1 MKSWKKDFVT
11 YFNFKTPTVM
21 KCYLN
26 VKILCFITKWIHQYS
41 PSFTI
46 KNLSAG
52 SLVFLISSSMSGLL
66 AAASISSLHTF
77 LHHVRIALELIFFCP
92 LGFPCLPLQH
102 RLSRHLLRTI
112 FLRRWRHRSLHSPHT
127 KYLTLYSFPFTGGSS
142 SIVLPRALWDIVAL
156 YCFWCSQTIWSH
168 IERIPPSLF
177 LWLCDIALSLNYS
190 TSNSPLPTAVEKRPR
205 HQIFVGWFLNVW
217 LSYSQ
222 GQKLNKLPKVFLCF
236 VPL

>member
-11 YFNFKTPTVM
+11 YFYFKSPTVI

-26 VKILCFITKWIHQYS
+26 VNILCFITKRIHQYS

-52 SLVFLISSSMSGLL
+52 SLVFWSHPQCPDYWLL
-66 AAASISSLHTF
+66 PPSHPFTPSLS
-77 LHHVRIALELIFFCP
+77 
-92 LGFPCLPLQH
+92 LQH

-127 KYLTLYSFPFTGGSS
+127 KYLTLYSFPFTVGSS
-142 SIVLPRALWDIVAL
+142 SIVLPRVLWDIVAL

-168 IERIPPSLF
+168 IERFPPSLF

-205 HQIFVGWFLNVW
+205 HQTKFFVFCWVISEHVTELQSGTEA
-217 LSYSQ
+217 
-222 GQKLNKLPKVFLCF
+222 P
-236 VPL
+236 